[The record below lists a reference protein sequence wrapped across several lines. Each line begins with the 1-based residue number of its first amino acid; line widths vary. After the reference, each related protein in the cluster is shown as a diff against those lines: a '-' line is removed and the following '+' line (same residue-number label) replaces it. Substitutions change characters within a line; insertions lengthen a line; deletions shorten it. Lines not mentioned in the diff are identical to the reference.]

1 VIRTHRTLA
10 AMLAVPLVL
19 AGCGRARQDT
29 VASTTSVQ
37 SSSTTSQ
44 TAAPATSTAS
54 GPKSGVSNG
63 KDYTVT
69 TTAIEGDSTDGRGS
83 WNTVFGLLAG
93 GDPAVVQA
101 FNGASQAAAHQQVD
115 DATEGAAGGTT
126 SWTFESTGHVT
137 FRPIAVAQIIYG
149 SMGYG
154 AHPTPYIGTIVIDSR
169 SADPIMLVDLFTDQ
183 QAGLNRLSE
192 QARKILAAD
201 GMNLGPNEPGAA
213 PKAENFANWIPTAE
227 GLEIHFAPYQFGVA
241 LPAVITVPWP
251 ALTDVLAP
259 AMADLAK
266 G

>member
-1 VIRTHRTLA
+1 MRMVIATA
-10 AMLAVPLVL
+10 AVLVGSMAA
-19 AGCGRARQDT
+19 AGCGGARQDT

-37 SSSTTSQ
+37 SSPTTRP
-44 TAAPATSTAS
+44 TAAPATTTAS
-54 GPKSGVSNG
+54 GPESGVSNG
-63 KDYTVT
+63 MEYTVT
-69 TTAIEGDSTDGRGS
+69 TTTIEGDSTDGRGS
-83 WNTVFGLLAG
+83 WNTEFGLLAG

-101 FNGASQAAAHQQVD
+101 FNGASQAAAHHQVD
-115 DATEGAAGGTT
+115 DATKAAAGGTT
-126 SWTFESTGHVT
+126 PWTFESTGHVT

-154 AHPTPYIGTIVIDSR
+154 AHPTPYIGTMVIDSR
-169 SADPIMLVDLFTDQ
+169 SADPVMLVDLFTDQ
-183 QAGLNRLSE
+183 QAGLSRLSE
-192 QARKILAAD
+192 QATKILAAD
-201 GMNLGPNEPGAA
+201 GMNLGPDEPGAA

-259 AMADLAK
+259 AMADIAN